1 MSRNVKYSLW
11 LAGAVFILCCGGAI
25 GTYFIGRALFQQ
37 AVATTPEEAAR
48 IGRQIADYDLP
59 AGYREQVGMN
69 MVTIK
74 MVMIAPEVSQP
85 GLFISLMQFQ
95 AGTTTDVET
104 MRAQMEQALTQQTGT
119 QSTQMEVVGSE
130 EVTIKGETVT
140 LTIREGKTEN
150 GDTLRQVTGIFPGKD
165 GPAMLML
172 VGSADKWDEE
182 AADSFIT
189 SIR

>member
-1 MSRNVKYSLW
+1 MSRNVKYSL
-11 LAGAVFILCCGGAI
+11 LLVGAVFILCCGGAI
-25 GTYFIGRALFQQ
+25 GTYFVGRALLQQ
-37 AVATTPEEAAR
+37 VVATTPEEAAR

-59 AGYREQVGMN
+59 VGYREQIGMN
-69 MVTIK
+69 MGAIK
-74 MVMIAPEVSQP
+74 MVMIAPESTLP

-95 AGTTTDVET
+95 AGTTDVET
-104 MRAQMEQALTQQTGT
+104 MRAQMEQSLTQQTGS
-119 QSTQMEVVGSE
+119 QSTQMEVVGTE
-130 EVTIKGETVT
+130 DVTIKGETVT

-172 VGSADKWDEE
+172 MGSADNWDEE
-182 AADSFIT
+182 AVDSFIT